1 MDPIL
6 VITNAGAGT
15 ADQETLDRGLA
26 VLREHGSVEVAATGT
41 LGELD
46 SVLHRAGSLDA
57 VTADHP
63 VVDEPPTHRRNAV
76 AQLVVGDP
84 ALGFDRLGVV
94 AASLMLFALPT
105 VLFARSMWT
114 VGHAAAQAKRF
125 PPPGKAVVRDTQV
138 LTGAPAVR
146 RARLMQWLS
155 VAVGVLSLALPIAL
169 WAFISTLG
177 KTT

>member
-1 MDPIL
+1 MQIQKADLAERRRYLRLLGVAIVLGIALIL
-6 VITNAGAGT
+6 
-15 ADQETLDRGLA
+15 LYRYLLA
-26 VLREHGSVEVAATGT
+26 W
-41 LGELD
+41 
-46 SVLHRAGSLDA
+46 A
-57 VTADHP
+57 VH
-63 VVDEPPTHRRNAV
+63 
-76 AQLVVGDP
+76 DP

-114 VGHAAAQAKRF
+114 AGHAAAQAKRF